1 MRRQVPAL
9 RLKLRRIEKKPKLVF
24 AAHWTDYAGIKSNPA
39 LLDEFDDIV
48 ESIERGEGVPEA
60 HYRSGIDVDSD
71 DLLAQRGIMHLHL
84 GGRDSDVLVFLIQYA
99 DRVVLLET
107 NTHIHFRTQP
117 AGKNIL
123 ALHQSWLGNL
133 EREMEEAAA
142 MAKTAEAEE
151 ERQAAEARRAKIAGS
166 IVAFKRKAGLE

>member
-1 MRRQVPAL
+1 MRGQNPAL
-9 RLKLRRIEKKPKLVF
+9 RLRLRRIEKKPKQVF
-24 AAHWTDYAGIKSNPA
+24 AAHWTDYAGIRANSA

-60 HYRSGIDVDSD
+60 HYRSGVDLDPD
-71 DLLAQRGIMHLHL
+71 DLLAQKGIMHLHL
-84 GGRDSDVLVFLIQYA
+84 GGKDSDVLIFLIQYS
-99 DRVVLLET
+99 DHVLLLET

-133 EREMEEAAA
+133 EREMEESAVR
-142 MAKTAEAEE
+142 AKSAEAEE
-151 ERQAAEARRAKIAGS
+151 VRRAAETRRAAIAGS
-166 IVAFKRKAGLE
+166 IMAFKRKAGLE